1 MRTDDLSDPPPPPP
15 SSGDLPIQS
24 RDLPSSSA
32 SPRSVSRD
40 SPWSKS
46 PENVSVEVIGAVD
59 GDAPHIGSIHATT
72 NRLWM
77 AGKNGSKIDVQFLEK
92 NTVLFRIENPQARA
106 RVLQRK
112 DWHIADV
119 PLKVEI
125 LKKHSGIAIVDSVVE
140 GSNSG
145 VNDDKEQGLKLD
157 DTVSGT
163 QSNPP
168 LVEKTG
174 IAPAD
179 SEMAL
184 KIQGGNVESFVFNEE
199 HQNWSLVNGGPRSP
213 TAEKSSDKQV
223 GESSHGMETAIIVF
237 PSRFNVLAVSED
249 ENEDETEIE
258 KGEVLVEEVMEATL
272 PREKDG
278 SEVPQRRHEVAP
290 KHLSERPSWS
300 DPVKSLAILIPLE
313 AQSDLPRATHRGRS
327 HLTRLSER
335 PPKATPRGRSRL
347 YGETTRSEARSDLSE
362 RPTEVA
368 PEGRSD
374 FDQ

>member
-1 MRTDDLSDPPPPPP
+1 MICPIPPPPP

-77 AGKNGSKIDVQFLEK
+77 AGKNGS
-92 NTVLFRIENPQARA
+92 
-106 RVLQRK
+106 
-112 DWHIADV
+112 
-119 PLKVEI
+119 
-125 LKKHSGIAIVDSVVE
+125 
-140 GSNSG
+140 SNSG

-157 DTVSGT
+157 DT
-163 QSNPP
+163 PP

-272 PREKDG
+272 PRE
-278 SEVPQRRHEVAP
+278 
-290 KHLSERPSWS
+290 
-300 DPVKSLAILIPLE
+300 
-313 AQSDLPRATHRGRS
+313 
-327 HLTRLSER
+327 
-335 PPKATPRGRSRL
+335 
-347 YGETTRSEARSDLSE
+347 
-362 RPTEVA
+362 
-368 PEGRSD
+368 
-374 FDQ
+374 